1 MENLTNASEARL
13 IATHKN
19 RILDIAAAV
28 TYETFIFLRQ
38 YYALPT
44 EAIGTNASCNKF
56 LFNIVDDLHNIPS
69 DLRSESIGGLCYELT
84 MLRNNLDRYIKDLS
98 CGYQVVDTVTT
109 YINRIQTTLNK
120 LPKEAEEIACYRNY

>member
-13 IATHKN
+13 IATYKN
-19 RILDIAAAV
+19 RILDIAESV

-44 EAIGTNASCNKF
+44 EAIGTNASFNKF

-69 DLRSESIGGLCYELT
+69 YLRSESIGGLCYELI

-98 CGYQVVDTVTT
+98 CGYQVVDSVNT
-109 YINRIQTTLNK
+109 YISQIKASLNR
-120 LPKEAEEIACYRNY
+120 LPKEAEEISCYQNY